1 MFIDIT
7 SIDIQPKPIDTKNLS
22 EIILSKSLRTAIQ
35 EMLFKEENN
44 YVQVF
49 EKTTIVQVDKQ
60 YVLFPNQ
67 WYYLAILCKKYAE
80 ALKPYCDFIDK
91 QIRNQPEIQQE
102 FLKENPYDS

>member
-49 EKTTIVQVDKQ
+49 EKTTIV
-60 YVLFPNQ
+60 
-67 WYYLAILCKKYAE
+67 
-80 ALKPYCDFIDK
+80 
-91 QIRNQPEIQQE
+91 
-102 FLKENPYDS
+102 